1 MKKYE
6 GISDEIDRL
15 EAEIKELKG
24 DKGIDKDLIDR
35 LKGSKVYFGGK

>member
-1 MKKYE
+1 MKKYQ
-6 GISDEIDRL
+6 GISDEIERL
-15 EAEIKELKG
+15 EAEIKELKA

>member
-1 MKKYE
+1 MKKYQ

>member
-1 MKKYE
+1 MKKYQ
-6 GISDEIDRL
+6 GISDEIERL

>member
-1 MKKYE
+1 MRKYE
-6 GISDEIDRL
+6 GILEEINRL
-15 EAEIKELKG
+15 EAQIKELKA